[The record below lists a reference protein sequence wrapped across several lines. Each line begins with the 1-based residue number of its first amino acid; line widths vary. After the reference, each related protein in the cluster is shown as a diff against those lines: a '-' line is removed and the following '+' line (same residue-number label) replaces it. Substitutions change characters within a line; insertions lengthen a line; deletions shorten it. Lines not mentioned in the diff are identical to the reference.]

1 MNSSL
6 TMTVGCPRVA
16 AWCLLAYLP
25 AIAASAEGVAAPNV
39 WLPNAPIEAQHRGV
53 FHGERLEYRS
63 VVEPVTVADASGK
76 PGATLVSIAYL
87 AYGKHVP
94 ADRPVVFAFNGG
106 PIAPSDVLHMGML
119 GPKRVAIP
127 DDVTAPVSTYKVI
140 DNTYTV
146 LDVADIVFVDPA
158 RTGFSR
164 LADGVSPQGYFSVNA
179 DAQQVTQFIV
189 EWSRR
194 HHRLSSAKYL
204 FGESYGTVRA
214 AAVANQLQKLP
225 PPLPL
230 AGVILLGQALN
241 IIEFSQRPAN
251 ILSYVV
257 SLPTLAAIAWSHGRA
272 DAQGKSFDQ
281 FESEVSAFAGHEYL
295 PALFQGTKL
304 PADSRAAIARRLEAY
319 TGVSAA
325 YYLQNDLQ
333 ISKERYRRELFK
345 DQGMILGMID
355 GRYKAPNPQSP
366 QAGDPAGVIPAAY
379 DNAFKAYLHDE
390 LKVDDASAYITK
402 SPVDGLED
410 WGWDGG
416 GLGAGKTPFSDWP
429 YPKLLSDVFAV
440 NAQFRVMIFNGYQDT
455 QTTVGAAQYLVD
467 RSGWPADRVSVHFY
481 QGGHTTYSVEDSLR
495 RMTDEVRA
503 LISGGR

>member
-1 MNSSL
+1 MNTSL
-6 TMTVGCPRVA
+6 TVA
-16 AWCLLAYLP
+16 AGCLRLTAWYLLAYWP
-25 AIAASAEGVAAPNV
+25 AMAASADAVAAPNA
-39 WLPNAPIEAQHRGV
+39 WLPNASMEVQHRGV
-53 FHGERLEYRS
+53 FNGRHLEYRS
-63 VVEPVTVADASGK
+63 VVEPITVTDAAGR
-76 PGATLVSIAYL
+76 PGATLVGIAYL
-87 AYGKHVP
+87 ASGKHVP
-94 ADRPVVFAFNGG
+94 TDRPVLFAFNGG

-119 GPKRVAIP
+119 GPRRVAIP
-127 DDVTAPVSTYKVI
+127 DDVAAPASTYQVI

-164 LADGVSPQGYFSVNA
+164 VADGVSPQSYFSVNT

-204 FGESYGTVRA
+204 LGESYGTLRA

-225 PPLPL
+225 QPLPL

-257 SLPTLAAIAWSHGRA
+257 SLPTLAAIAWSHGKA

-281 FESEVSAFAGHEYL
+281 FEKEVTAFAGHEYL

-319 TGVSAA
+319 TGISAA

-333 ISKERYRRELFK
+333 ITKERYRRELFRN
-345 DQGMILGMID
+345 QGMILGMID

-366 QAGDPAGVIPAAY
+366 PAGDPAGVIPAAY
-379 DNAFKAYLHDE
+379 ESAFKTYLHDE
-390 LKVDDASAYITK
+390 LKVDDTSAYITK

-429 YPKLLSDVFAV
+429 YPKLLSEVFAA
-440 NAQFRVMIFNGYQDT
+440 NTQFRVLIFNGYQDT

-467 RSGWPADRVSVHFY
+467 RSDWPSDRVSTHFY

-495 RMTDEVRA
+495 RMTDDMRA